1 MRRNELVGKR
11 YATAFFQVAA
21 QHSDADDMGRPDEIL
36 AELEL
41 VTKIFESNEEA
52 RKFFQNPVISKNE
65 KRMILQELQNL
76 RPAVV
81 RFLQLLV
88 EAGRIESL
96 NSITSHFRRLLEEA
110 SGELSVDLKTAHP
123 LPESSLDEIRGVL
136 ESVWGQRVKMAVS
149 TSADLLGGF
158 VARSRS
164 KTLDASVRF
173 QLENLRQELEA
184 R

>member
-1 MRRNELVGKR
+1 MRRNDTIGKR

-21 QHSDADDMGRPDEIL
+21 QHSDGDDMGRPDEIL
-36 AELEL
+36 VELES
-41 VTKIFESNEEA
+41 VAKIFESNKEVK
-52 RKFFQNPVISKNE
+52 KFFQNPVISKNE
-65 KRMILQELQNL
+65 KKMILQELQSF
-76 RPAVV
+76 RPAVI

-88 EAGRIESL
+88 EAGRLEFL
-96 NSITSHFRRLLEEA
+96 DSIVSHFKRLVEEA
-110 SGELSVDLKTAHP
+110 TGELSVELKTAHE
-123 LPESSLDEIRGVL
+123 LPEASIDEIRGVL
-136 ESVWGQRVKMAVS
+136 ESLWGQRIKMAVS